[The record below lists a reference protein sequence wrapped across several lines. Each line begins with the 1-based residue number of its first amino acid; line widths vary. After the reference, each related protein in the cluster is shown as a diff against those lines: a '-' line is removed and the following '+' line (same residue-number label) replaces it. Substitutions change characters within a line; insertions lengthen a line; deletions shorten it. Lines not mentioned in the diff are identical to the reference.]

1 MSGGDDVVPTGGG
14 PRMDRVA
21 VPGAVVERFHE
32 PDGAAEVA
40 RVIARTAREG
50 GSLLVAGGRTRLHW
64 ANPARPLSEGLS
76 LRGLRGIDE
85 FEPEEGVLH
94 ARAGT
99 PVAEVREVTEREGWE
114 LGFDPPGASS
124 TIGGVIATAVT
135 GPRAQCFGRV
145 ADSLLGLELVGA
157 DGVVSKCGGR
167 VVKNVTGY
175 DMAKLYCGSFG
186 TLGVVTGAWLR
197 LRPAP
202 AIRCAFEASPA
213 EHGVHLEACRRLA
226 ELGSVR
232 AFLWLEGGGGGVPS
246 IELELAG
253 SEAEVAHDRA
263 EIEAG
268 LPLVEI
274 PFERI
279 DARRDARAEPGDDGV
294 VLRARV
300 LARRV
305 GELAWTL
312 RATGLR
318 LEIEPGL
325 GVVHAR
331 GALETP
337 ADLQD
342 IRTRAESLGGLATFE
357 VLPEAWRARL
367 DVFGAPGGSVRLM
380 AEIKRRFDP
389 AGVLNPG
396 RFVAGI

>member
-1 MSGGDDVVPTGGG
+1 MSGGDGLVSTGSG
-14 PRMDRVA
+14 PRRDRVV
-21 VPGAVVERFHE
+21 VPGAVVERFYE
-32 PDGAAEVA
+32 PDREIEVA
-40 RVIARTAREG
+40 RVIARTVEEG
-50 GSLLVAGGRTRLHW
+50 GSLLIAGGRTRLHW
-64 ANPARPLSEGLS
+64 ANPAPSLSQGLS
-76 LRGLRGIDE
+76 LRGVRGIDE

-94 ARAGT
+94 VRAGT
-99 PVAEVREVTEREGWE
+99 PVAEVCEVAEREGWE

-145 ADSLLGLELVGA
+145 ADSLLGLDLVGA

-202 AIRCAFEASPA
+202 ALRCAFEASPA
-213 EHGVHLEACRRLA
+213 EHGVDLEACQRLA

-232 AFLWLEGGGGGVPS
+232 AFLWLEEGEGGAPS

-263 EIEAG
+263 EIEAD

-274 PFERI
+274 PCERI
-279 DARRDARAEPGDDGV
+279 DARRDARAEAGEDGV

-300 LARRV
+300 LARCV
-305 GELAWTL
+305 GELA
-312 RATGLR
+312 RAMRPTDLR

-331 GALETP
+331 GELEAP
-337 ADLQD
+337 MDLQE
-342 IRTRAESLGGLATFE
+342 IRLRAESLGGLATFE
-357 VLPEAWRARL
+357 VLPEAWRTQL
-367 DVFGAPGGSVRLM
+367 DVFGEPGGSLRLM

-396 RFVAGI
+396 RFVVGI